1 MTDEA
6 TSETTIEEMIAQ
18 QADLARQIAARSIP
32 EVEAAIALFTTD
44 GAQDL
49 LAQTRA
55 LHSRLGAGLAKQN
68 LANVLQ
74 VFNQVPNNLKIA
86 LSALQRE
93 AAA

>member
-1 MTDEA
+1 MTNEA

-18 QADLARQIAARSIP
+18 QSDLTRQIAARSIP

-49 LAQTRA
+49 LAQA
-55 LHSRLGAGLAKQN
+55 QAIHSRLGAGLAKQN